1 MSESPESETQ
11 TTTVP
16 AQTRGEALLKIEH
29 IAKSYSGLKA
39 LDDVTF
45 SVRRGEIAA
54 LIGPNGAG
62 KTTMFDIVTGFTRPT
77 RGQVIFDGDD
87 ITRTTP
93 HKLAARGLVRSFQT
107 AKMFPSMTVEEIIL
121 TASMLRN
128 DRKSAKD
135 KTEKIL
141 TDLQLTPKARSYASE
156 LSLPDRQMVELS
168 KCVALEPSMVLLD
181 EIMGGL
187 NRVEAETPIAAIRTL
202 RDQGITF
209 LLVEHVMPIV
219 MSLCEHIAVLDFG
232 RCIATG
238 TPDQIA
244 VNTDVQRSY
253 LGGVA

>member
-1 MSESPESETQ
+1 MTEDTAA
-11 TTTVP
+11 TTDNRREP
-16 AQTRGEALLKIEH
+16 LLEIEH

-45 SVRRGEIAA
+45 RVGRGEIAA

-62 KTTMFDIVTGFTRPT
+62 KTTMFDIITGFTRANHG
-77 RGQVIFDGDD
+77 RVIFDGDD
-87 ITRTTP
+87 ITRTAP
-93 HKLAARGLVRSFQT
+93 HRLASRGLVRSFQT

-121 TASMLRN
+121 TASMLKN
-128 DRKSAKD
+128 DRKTARD
-135 KTEKIL
+135 KVEKIL
-141 TDLQLTPKARSYASE
+141 TDLDLTAKARSYASE

-168 KCVALEPSMVLLD
+168 KCVALEPSMILLD

-187 NRVEAETPIAAIRTL
+187 NRAEAETPIAAIRTL
-202 RDQGITF
+202 RDQGLTF

-238 TPDQIA
+238 TPQEIA
-244 VNTDVQRSY
+244 VDPEVQRSY
-253 LGGVA
+253 LGGAA

>member
-1 MSESPESETQ
+1 MTDDST
-11 TTTVP
+11 P
-16 AQTRGEALLKIEH
+16 AEKRGEPLLEIEH

-45 SVRRGEIAA
+45 SVSRGEIAA

-62 KTTMFDIVTGFTRPT
+62 KTTMFDIITGFTRPN
-77 RGQVIFDGDD
+77 RGRVVFDGDD
-87 ITRTTP
+87 ITRTAP
-93 HKLAARGLVRSFQT
+93 HRLATRGLVRSFQT
-107 AKMFPSMTVEEIIL
+107 AKMFPSMTVEEIVL
-121 TASMLRN
+121 TASMLKN
-128 DRKSAKD
+128 DRKTAKG
-135 KTEKIL
+135 KVEKIL
-141 TDLQLTPKARSYASE
+141 TDLDLTAKARSYASE

-168 KCVALEPSMVLLD
+168 KCVALEPSMILLD

-202 RDQGITF
+202 RDQGLTF

-238 TPDQIA
+238 TPEEIA
-244 VNTDVQRSY
+244 VNHDVQRSY
-253 LGGVA
+253 LGGAA

>member
-1 MSESPESETQ
+1 MTDDST
-11 TTTVP
+11 P
-16 AQTRGEALLKIEH
+16 AEKRGEPLLEIEH

-45 SVRRGEIAA
+45 SVSRGEIAA

-62 KTTMFDIVTGFTRPT
+62 KTTMFDIITGFTRPN
-77 RGQVIFDGDD
+77 RGRVVFDGDD
-87 ITRTTP
+87 ITRTAP
-93 HKLAARGLVRSFQT
+93 HRLAARGLVRSFQT
-107 AKMFPSMTVEEIIL
+107 AKMFPSMTVEEIVL
-121 TASMLRN
+121 TASMLKN
-128 DRKSAKD
+128 DRKTAKG
-135 KTEKIL
+135 KVEKIL
-141 TDLQLTPKARSYASE
+141 TDLDLTAKARSYASE

-168 KCVALEPSMVLLD
+168 KCVALEPSMILLD

-202 RDQGITF
+202 RDQGLTF

-238 TPDQIA
+238 TPEEIA
-244 VNTDVQRSY
+244 VNHDVQRSY
-253 LGGVA
+253 LGGAA